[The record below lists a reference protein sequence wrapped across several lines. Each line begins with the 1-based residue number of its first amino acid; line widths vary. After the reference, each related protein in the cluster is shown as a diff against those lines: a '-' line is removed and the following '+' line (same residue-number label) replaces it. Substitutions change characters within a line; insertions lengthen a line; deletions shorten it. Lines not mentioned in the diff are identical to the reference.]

1 MSVREDEIV
10 HAFITLAGGL
20 VSGIDVIDVLTVL
33 TTDCSRLLDV
43 AAAGILLADPRGS
56 LHVMAASSERTEDL
70 EAFQVQRS
78 EGPCHDCYSDGRPVL
93 VPDLAASVDRWPAFV
108 PHALGLG
115 FASVHAVPLRLR
127 GNILGALGLFGATV
141 GELNEADLRLGQAL
155 ADVATIALIQDRA
168 ASDSAAVNEQLQQA
182 LNSRVVLEQAKG
194 ILAYSGDLDMPATF
208 AVLRH
213 YARNHNLKLA
223 DVAAALVNRTL
234 PAGMVLGHAPA
245 DGHG

>member
-1 MSVREDEIV
+1 VSVREDEIV
-10 HAFITLAGGL
+10 HAFIALAGGL
-20 VSGIDVIDVLTVL
+20 VSGIDVIDVLSGL

-43 AAAGILLADPRGS
+43 AAAGLLLADPRGS
-56 LHVMAASSERTEDL
+56 LHVVAASSERTEDL

-78 EGPCHDCYSDGRPVL
+78 QGPCHDCYSDGRPVL
-93 VPDLAASVDRWPAFV
+93 VADLAAAAERWPEFV

-127 GNILGALGLFGATV
+127 GNVLGALGLFGATV
-141 GELNEADLRLGQAL
+141 GSLNEADLRLGQAL

-168 ASDSAAVNEQLQQA
+168 ASDSAAVNEQLQLA

-194 ILAYSGDLDMPATF
+194 ILAYSGDLDMPSTF
-208 AVLRH
+208 EVLRR

-223 DVAAALVNRTL
+223 DVAAALVSRTL
-234 PAGMVLGHAPA
+234 PARMVLSLAPA
-245 DGHG
+245 PGED